1 MKQKK
6 NRNNRHDYYKF
17 DCDETFEV
25 MVKGT
30 EVSKKIT
37 EVIVGAGK
45 GRLALGSV
53 VYGMAKATVLLEE
66 LALREG
72 YDFTPMYQEI
82 RRYWKEYCKG
92 DEFDAIISEVLD
104 GNPIYREN

>member
-6 NRNNRHDYYKF
+6 KRNNQQDCYIFEGDALF
-17 DCDETFEV
+17 DV

-30 EVSKKIT
+30 DVSQKIT

-45 GRLALGSV
+45 GRQALGAA

-72 YDFTPMYQEI
+72 YDFTPMYQDI
-82 RRYWKEYCKG
+82 RKYWKEYCKG
-92 DEFDAIISEVLD
+92 DEFDAQITEVLD
-104 GNPIYREN
+104 CNPIYREN

>member
-6 NRNNRHDYYKF
+6 KCNNQKDYYKF
-17 DCDETFEV
+17 EGDELFDV

-30 EVSKKIT
+30 EVSRNLT
-37 EVIVGAGK
+37 EVIISAGK
-45 GRLALGSV
+45 GRLALGAV

-72 YDFTPMYQEI
+72 YDITPMYQDI
-82 RRYWKEYCKG
+82 RKYWKEYCKG
-92 DEFDAIISEVLD
+92 EEFDDQITEVLD